1 MAESPLALAARRI
14 EAETPSSPR
23 AAAPAEVAST
33 NPWRRIIVR
42 PSRIAVL
49 CLVVVFAVA
58 SAALVTLSW
67 RSAARLDEISRLAKN
82 RTRIDSTSLRSILA
96 EFALQA
102 PPDPAVL
109 DALRGEID
117 RVRAEGI
124 HLDPATS
131 ARLERLRGFLAEP
144 EPLPPARQLAALD
157 LVREILDAEGNAE
170 SQLLG
175 RIAHRARQEFELS
188 LVVVGALLLM
198 GLSGW
203 WTLRR
208 RIMHPLGDLGGL
220 LTRLAEG
227 EFEAVHV
234 EGVQP
239 FLLPLFRNYNF
250 LVMRLAALEREHK
263 TRARTLEAEVHTATH
278 ALLAQQHTLARAE
291 RLAAVGEM
299 AGSLAHELRNP
310 LAGIQMSLTNLRR
323 DVGSTDLIQRIDL
336 AAAEV
341 DRLAR
346 MLNVYLSAARHSPE
360 PLQRVD
366 LHALVLELVALL
378 RYQVPEH
385 VQLDCCVPA
394 DLAAQLPRDRI
405 RQALLNLVLNSV
417 QAFRDAPGAV
427 AIAGRRDRDHVVLSV
442 CDTGPGLPPEL
453 LAYGVQ
459 PFATQREAG
468 TGLGLAMVRRVVLEL
483 GGELRFENREPGGA
497 CVHLSLPCGLA

>member
-1 MAESPLALAARRI
+1 M
-14 EAETPSSPR
+14 
-23 AAAPAEVAST
+23 AST
-33 NPWRRIIVR
+33 NPWRRIVER
-42 PSRIAVL
+42 PSRIAAL
-49 CLVVVFAVA
+49 SLIVFFAAA
-58 SAALVTLSW
+58 SAALVALAW
-67 RSAARLDEISRLAKN
+67 RSAVRLDGITLLESN
-82 RTRIDSTSLRSILA
+82 RARIESTSLRLQHSILA
-96 EFALQA
+96 ELAGQ
-102 PPDPAVL
+102 PSTDPHVL
-109 DALRGEID
+109 DDLRHEVEQI
-117 RVRAEGI
+117 RAQGL

-131 ARLERLRGFLAEP
+131 GRLEQLHAFLAEP
-144 EPLPPARQLAALD
+144 EPLQPARQLVALD
-157 LVREILDAEGNAE
+157 LMRAILDAEGRAE
-170 SQLLG
+170 WALQEG
-175 RIAHRARQEFELS
+175 IDRRAHAEFELA
-188 LVVVGALLLM
+188 LVVVGALLVL
-198 GLSGW
+198 GVSGW

-208 RIMHPLGDLGGL
+208 RIMGRLGDLGRL
-220 LTRLAEG
+220 LGRLGEG
-227 EFEAVHV
+227 EFEAVQV

-239 FLLPLFRNYNF
+239 FLMPLFRNYNY
-250 LVMRLAALEREHK
+250 LVMRLAALEEEHK
-263 TRARTLEAEVHTATH
+263 TRARTLEAEVRTATH

-323 DVGSTDLIQRIDL
+323 DVGSSDLVQRIDL

-341 DRLAR
+341 DRLSR

-366 LHALVLELVALL
+366 LHALVAELVALL

-385 VQLDCCVPA
+385 VQLECCVPA

-453 LAYGVQ
+453 LANGVR
-459 PFATQREAG
+459 PFATQRDVG

-483 GGELRFENREPGGA
+483 GGELRLHNREPGGA
-497 CVHLSLPCGLA
+497 CVHLSLPCGLV